1 MVKSDAAKRTGNP
14 YDETIL
20 KNISLEI
27 FDLTNSIRAR
37 NGVAL
42 LEWCDIAAGTAKA
55 HSQDMADKDYFDHTN
70 LEGLDPFQRMKNAG
84 IVYGYAGENISA
96 GRETSISAAN
106 GGLIQKD
113 TVLIC

>member
-1 MVKSDAAKRTGNP
+1 
-14 YDETIL
+14 
-20 KNISLEI
+20 
-27 FDLTNSIRAR
+27 
-37 NGVAL
+37 
-42 LEWCDIAAGTAKA
+42 
-55 HSQDMADKDYFDHTN
+55 
-70 LEGLDPFQRMKNAG
+70 MKNAG